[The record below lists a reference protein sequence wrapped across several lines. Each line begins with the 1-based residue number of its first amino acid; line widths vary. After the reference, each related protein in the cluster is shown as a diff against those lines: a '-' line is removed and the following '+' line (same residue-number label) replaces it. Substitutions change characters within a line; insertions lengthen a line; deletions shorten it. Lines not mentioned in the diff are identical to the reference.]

1 MMDGPIF
8 IVSTG
13 RSGSTAI
20 SLAISLI
27 DGCECFHEPEPAL
40 IREAS
45 LYRYG
50 EIEKRDLKKI
60 IKESR
65 PKSKNEKIYCESNQ
79 KLSLIIP
86 VLAEI
91 FPGARFLWLIRNG
104 LDFVASAE
112 QKRWYARESEDGVPY
127 EQCSSIVQDWIDG
140 RIEGDR
146 CEEVSPA
153 RWNGMSHF
161 ERCCWYWN
169 YVNTVIQGDLKK
181 HASGN
186 CARLRLEDIN
196 TDLSRV
202 LSEIGLRHLVA
213 PAPARHNTAVNQP
226 YHWTDWTEKE
236 RKIFEDWCGETM
248 DSIYPSWRRND
259 GTWVGVNY
267 SSESGILGFLRG
279 RYRLVKWVNSLLA
292 PNLTHK

>member
-8 IVSTG
+8 VVTTG
-13 RSGSTAI
+13 RSGSTTI
-20 SLAISLI
+20 SAALSLM
-27 DGCECFHEPEPAL
+27 DRCECFHEPKPAL

-50 EIEKRDLKKI
+50 EMKKENLKTMIGK
-60 IKESR
+60 SR
-65 PKSKNEKIYCESNQ
+65 PKSKSGKIYCESNQ

-86 VLAEI
+86 VLKEV
-91 FPGARFLWLIRNG
+91 FSGARFLWLIRNG

-146 CEEVSPA
+146 CGEVSPEH
-153 RWNGMSHF
+153 WNEMSHF
-161 ERCCWYWN
+161 ERCCWYWD
-169 YVNTVIQGDLKK
+169 YVNTVIRNDLKRY
-181 HASGN
+181 ASGN
-186 CARLRLEDIN
+186 YARLRLEDIN
-196 TDLSRV
+196 IDLSRV
-202 LSEIGLRHLVA
+202 LSEIGLNHLVA

-226 YHWTDWTEKE
+226 YHWTDWNQKEKN
-236 RKIFEDWCGETM
+236 IFEKWCGETM
-248 DSIYPSWRRND
+248 DCVYPSWRRDD

-267 SSESGILGFLRG
+267 SSEVGISGFFRR

-292 PNLTHK
+292 PNLAGK

>member
-1 MMDGPIF
+1 M
-8 IVSTG
+8 VSTG
-13 RSGSTAI
+13 RSGSTTI
-20 SLAISLI
+20 SRAISLI
-27 DGCECFHEPEPAL
+27 DGCDCFHEPDPAL
-40 IREAS
+40 ICES
-45 LYRYG
+45 SSYRYG
-50 EIEKRDLKKI
+50 ETEKEDIKKI
-60 IKESR
+60 IQETR
-65 PKSKNEKIYCESNQ
+65 PKNNCKKIYCESNQ

-86 VLAEI
+86 VLVEL
-91 FPGARFLWLIRNG
+91 FPEARFLWLIRNG

-112 QKRWYARESEDGVPY
+112 QKRWYMRESEDGVPY
-127 EQCSSIVQDWIDG
+127 EQCSSTVQDWIDG

-146 CEEVSPA
+146 CGELNSM
-153 RWNGMSHF
+153 RWNEMSHF

-169 YVNTVIQGDLKK
+169 YVNTVIEDDLEQY
-181 HASGN
+181 ASRSY
-186 CARLRLEDIN
+186 ARLRLEDIN

-202 LSEIGLRHLVA
+202 LSKIGLNHLIA

-236 RKIFEDWCGETM
+236 RQIFENWCGETM
-248 DSIYPSWRRND
+248 DSVYPSWRRND

-292 PNLTHK
+292 SNSARK